1 MATEERLML
10 IVPRFDYA
18 LHSWLEK
25 KFDGD
30 PDVLVVRDRRSAQR
44 RQRPEMRYSDRR
56 HSDRRQT
63 DRRRLDLNRDI
74 GVVDLISNRIPQH
87 DLRIDYITRVMP
99 PARCERF
106 HRPRA

>member
-30 PDVLVVRDRRSAQR
+30 PELLVVRDRRSAPR
-44 RQRPEMRYSDRR
+44 RRRPEMR
-56 HSDRRQT
+56 HSDRRQN
-63 DRRRLDLNRDI
+63 DRRGLNPNRT
-74 GVVDLISNRIPQH
+74 GVIVPIKTAAALETPS
-87 DLRIDYITRVMP
+87 
-99 PARCERF
+99 PA
-106 HRPRA
+106 ALGSS

>member
-1 MATEERLML
+1 MATNGKVML

-63 DRRRLDLNRDI
+63 DRRGLDLNRT
-74 GVVDLISNRIPQH
+74 GVIVPIKTAAPLGSS
-87 DLRIDYITRVMP
+87 
-99 PARCERF
+99 
-106 HRPRA
+106 

>member
-1 MATEERLML
+1 MATNGKVML

-56 HSDRRQT
+56 QT
-63 DRRRLDLNRDI
+63 DRRGLDLNRT
-74 GVVDLISNRIPQH
+74 GVIVPLKTAAS
-87 DLRIDYITRVMP
+87 LGSS
-99 PARCERF
+99 
-106 HRPRA
+106 

>member
-1 MATEERLML
+1 ML

-56 HSDRRQT
+56 QNDRRG
-63 DRRRLDLNRDI
+63 LDVNRT
-74 GVVDLISNRIPQH
+74 GVIVPIKTAAALGSS
-87 DLRIDYITRVMP
+87 
-99 PARCERF
+99 
-106 HRPRA
+106 